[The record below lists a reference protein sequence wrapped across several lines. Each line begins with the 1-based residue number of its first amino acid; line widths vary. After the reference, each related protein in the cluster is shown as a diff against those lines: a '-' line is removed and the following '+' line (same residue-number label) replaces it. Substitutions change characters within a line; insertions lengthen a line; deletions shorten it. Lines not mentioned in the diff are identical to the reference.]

1 MQLEDFPIKEEAVKR
16 FVKANRRQ
24 WKGRS
29 IKATGEKYVFV
40 NLSMVRMQSAWM
52 LPKLFYAR
60 GVADTLGAKVIVITW
75 REQPLLDAICK
86 SFGFS
91 HYCIETEDRKKPLF
105 AAKALLDTFLF
116 MLSDGSG
123 RGLQRLKIGS
133 FNAGRA
139 IYEDILRTSEF
150 STIRSARNTT
160 CIKKMVHILWMFYTL
175 REFCK
180 THRPVFAIAD
190 DTAYHEAL
198 ISSLFHSFGAKV
210 VNTEHEQEMV
220 LGFDQKGNPN
230 RVHLMMQLKYRD
242 MIRDLGKKEAGEAE
256 EILDGRFKGTNGRNI
271 DRGAFKDKRVLSR
284 EEAVSEL
291 GLDPKKKNIVIMA
304 HTFTDAVYNYG
315 DLFYRDYYD
324 WTENTLALAAKN
336 DRVNWILKPHPT
348 RSAYHESQ
356 DSIEDMFARYKKDNM
371 FILSDDVSA
380 ESIKNLADALITIG
394 SNAGGEF
401 ACFGIPVVIVGKPYF
416 GKMGFTLEPRSRK
429 EYELCMQ
436 HIDEIKPLS
445 PAQTETAKKAFYLRN
460 KLGPSALGTKYDDEF
475 AMLINEQYKQM
486 GDEIALAYFESN
498 DGTEKYNT
506 KITESIAEYVENHDM
521 QKCKYY
527 TQGVKRAKELR
538 LKNSSTDNDG
548 RREI

>member
-1 MQLEDFPIKEEAVKR
+1 MQLEDFPIKKEAVDR

-24 WKGRS
+24 WKGNAG
-29 IKATGEKYVFV
+29 KAAGDKYVFV
-40 NLSMVRMQSAWM
+40 NLSMVRMQTAWV

-60 GVADTLGAKVIVITW
+60 GVADTLGAKVMVITW
-75 REQPLLDAICK
+75 REQPLLDNICE

-91 HYCIETEDRKKPLF
+91 HYCIEREDKKKPLF
-105 AAKALLDTFLF
+105 AAKALLDVLLF
-116 MLSDGSG
+116 MLCDGSG
-123 RGLQRLKIGS
+123 KGLQRMKIDG
-133 FNAGRA
+133 FMAGRA

-150 STIRSARNTT
+150 STIRSARNMT
-160 CIKKMVHILWMFYTL
+160 CFKKAVHILWMFYTL
-175 REFCK
+175 REYCK
-180 THRPVFAIAD
+180 KHTPVFAIAD

-210 VNTEHEQEMV
+210 VNSEHEQEMV
-220 LGFDQKGNPN
+220 LGFDKNGNPN
-230 RVHLMMQLKYRD
+230 RMHLMMQLKYRE
-242 MIRDLGKKEAGEAE
+242 MIRDLGKKEAKEAE
-256 EILDGRFKGTNGRNI
+256 EILEGRFQGKNGRNI

-291 GLDPKKKNIVIMA
+291 HLDPNKKNIVIMA

-324 WTENTLALAAKN
+324 WTEKTLALAAKN
-336 DRVNWILKPHPT
+336 DDVNWILKPHPT

-380 ESIKNLADALITIG
+380 ESIKNLADAIITIG

-416 GKMGFTLEPRSRK
+416 GKMGFTIEPRSKK
-429 EYELCMQ
+429 EYELCLM
-436 HIDEIKPLS
+436 HAGEMKPLDDS
-445 PAQTETAKKAFYLRN
+445 QTETAKKAFYLRN

-475 AMLINEQYKQM
+475 AKLINDQYRQM
-486 GDEIALAYFESN
+486 GEEIALAYFESN

-506 KITESIAEYVENHDM
+506 RITESIAEYVAKHDM
-521 QKCKYY
+521 KECKYY
-527 TQGVKRAKELR
+527 TQGAKRAAELV
-538 LKNSSTDNDG
+538 
-548 RREI
+548 